1 MTALGSDLRVSVRRL
16 AQHPGFTA
24 TAVLVLGLGIGAS
37 AVVLGLARVVV
48 LQPLPYG
55 DPDRLVAV
63 WNDEA
68 PGETTWLSAQEVVS
82 YGREARTLERIAAYT
97 TTTSALTDGDE
108 PERVTS
114 AAVTPRLFETL
125 GVAPL
130 LGRTF
135 EDADAAAGLSSPI
148 VIGHGLWQRRFAG
161 DAGIVGR
168 SVQLDGRARTV
179 VGVMPAAFRLP
190 LDYREERP
198 TELWTALTWNPAELG
213 QWGNRSYIGIARL
226 AADRTPAEATSELA
240 VIADQWVRA
249 GLVPDQVDGRLH
261 RSAVP
266 LADLV
271 TAGVRD
277 AMALLAAAVLA
288 MLLLAAANVAALVMI
303 GADARRHDMAVRAAL
318 GASRARLVRQLAVEH
333 GVLALAG
340 GVAGLGLAAAGI
352 RAVLTFGPATLPRA
366 SDLALDW
373 WALALLAGATAA
385 AGAACGV
392 VPALRLSRTRAASL
406 ADATRGSAARPRQRM
421 RQALVVVQVAASVM
435 LLLGATL
442 LVRTLVSL
450 QAVDLGVRTQ
460 GVLTAEVQLPAAT
473 YPAPADVVGFYR
485 RVTDQLTELPGV
497 RAAGAV
503 RVLPLSRTIGDW
515 SIRLEGRP
523 YSPAENP
530 NADYQ
535 AVTPGYFQAIGLRVV
550 RGRGLTGA
558 DREDAPLVAVINETM
573 ASRYWPGQE
582 AIGQRFMMGTD
593 DKPWLTIVGVVG
605 QVRHNAVV
613 EPPRAEMY
621 IAHAQL
627 PGHIGSAPRGMALV
641 VQGDGDAAAL
651 ATGLRAVVR
660 GLDARLAVGSVRTM
674 DDLAASHLA
683 TARFTAGLLSA
694 FAALALVLAVVGLY
708 GAVSLVTD
716 ERAPEI
722 GVRMALG
729 AERGAILRLVLAEG
743 VVLTAVGAAIGVAAS
758 ALFARTIEA
767 QLYGVS
773 PHDPAAFVGVPVLF
787 CAVAL
792 VASLLPARRAARLD
806 PAVVIRR

>member
-1 MTALGSDLRVSVRRL
+1 M
-16 AQHPGFTA
+16 
-24 TAVLVLGLGIGAS
+24 
-37 AVVLGLARVVV
+37 
-48 LQPLPYG
+48 
-55 DPDRLVAV
+55 
-63 WNDEA
+63 
-68 PGETTWLSAQEVVS
+68 
-82 YGREARTLERIAAYT
+82 
-97 TTTSALTDGDE
+97 
-108 PERVTS
+108 
-114 AAVTPRLFETL
+114 
-125 GVAPL
+125 
-130 LGRTF
+130 
-135 EDADAAAGLSSPI
+135 
-148 VIGHGLWQRRFAG
+148 
-161 DAGIVGR
+161 
-168 SVQLDGRARTV
+168 
-179 VGVMPAAFRLP
+179 
-190 LDYREERP
+190 
-198 TELWTALTWNPAELG
+198 
-213 QWGNRSYIGIARL
+213 
-226 AADRTPAEATSELA
+226 
-240 VIADQWVRA
+240 
-249 GLVPDQVDGRLH
+249 
-261 RSAVP
+261 P

-271 TAGVRD
+271 TGGVRG
-277 AMALLAAAVLA
+277 AMALLAAAVLP
-288 MLLLAAANVAALVMI
+288 MLLLAAANVAGLVMI

-340 GVAGLGLAAAGI
+340 GVAGARPGRRRRPRGGGVRPGDPAAGI
-352 RAVLTFGPATLPRA
+352 GPRA
-366 SDLALDW
+366 RLVG
-373 WALALLAGATAA
+373 AGACSPRAA
-385 AGAACGV
+385 VAGAVCGV
-392 VPALRLSRTRAASL
+392 VPVLRLSRASAASL
-406 ADATRGSAARPRQRM
+406 ADATRGSAARPRQRV

-485 RVTDQLTELPGV
+485 RVTDQLAELPGV

-535 AVTPGYFQAIGLRVV
+535 AVTPGYFQAIGLRWSAAAASPA
-550 RGRGLTGA
+550 A

-641 VQGDGDAAAL
+641 VRHGDAAAA

-660 GLDARLAVGSVRTM
+660 GLDA
-674 DDLAASHLA
+674 AARGRQRAHDGRSGRVAPGH
-683 TARFTAGLLSA
+683 R
-694 FAALALVLAVVGLY
+694 
-708 GAVSLVTD
+708 SLH
-716 ERAPEI
+716 
-722 GVRMALG
+722 
-729 AERGAILRLVLAEG
+729 RGAAQRLCRPCAHPRRGRSLRR
-743 VVLTAVGAAIGVAAS
+743 GVARHRR
-758 ALFARTIEA
+758 ARPRDRRADGAGRRTWRDPAAGAGRGRGAHGRRRGDWGRRLGPVRAHHRA

-787 CAVAL
+787 SSVAL
-792 VASLLPARRAARLD
+792 VASLMPARRAARLD
-806 PAVVIRR
+806 PLTRSAAETHAD